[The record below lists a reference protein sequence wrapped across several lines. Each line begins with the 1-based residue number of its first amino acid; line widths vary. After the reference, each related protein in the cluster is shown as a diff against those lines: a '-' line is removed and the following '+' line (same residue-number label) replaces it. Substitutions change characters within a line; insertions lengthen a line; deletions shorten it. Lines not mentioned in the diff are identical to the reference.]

1 MSVGREFM
9 ARYII
14 KRILWLI
21 PITILVIVFVYTILF
36 FAPVDRAH
44 AALGM
49 AASEEAIAEFNAKN
63 GLDRGYLGG
72 LILYFEKLAHGDMGV
87 SYYTNVS
94 VSKQILARLPYT
106 VLLAIL
112 ATTFGVVVGLPMGIL
127 AATHQ
132 NSWLDSLTMALTMFF
147 SAMPTFWFALILVM
161 IFSLNLRWLPSVGY
175 ESWKNYIMPVI
186 SIGLQLSAIIA
197 RQTRSSMLEVIRSDY
212 VSTARA
218 KGQKESRIIK
228 DHVLR
233 NGSIPVITVAGG
245 SLAALMGG
253 ALLIE
258 QIFTIPGLGTY
269 LFAGIASLDIPVVLG
284 CVTMLSVFHGL
295 IIVIVD
301 IIYTFVDPRMKVAII
316 QSNAQKKT
324 LRRGAAI

>member
-1 MSVGREFM
+1 MGK
-9 ARYII
+9 YIV

-21 PITILVIVFVYTILF
+21 PITLLVIVFVYTILF
-36 FAPVDRAH
+36 FAPVDRAR

-49 AASEEAIAEFNAKN
+49 GASEQAIAEFNEKN
-63 GLDRGYLGG
+63 GLDKGYLGG
-72 LILYFEKLAHGDMGV
+72 LIIYLKNLLHGDFGV
-87 SYYTNVS
+87 SYYTSVS
-94 VSKQILARLPYT
+94 VSKQILVRLPYT
-106 VLLAIL
+106 VKLAIL
-112 ATTFGVVVGLPMGIL
+112 ATTFGVVIGLPLGIL

-161 IFSLNLRWLPSVGY
+161 IFSLHFRWLPSVGY
-175 ESWKNYIMPVI
+175 ESWKNYVMPVV
-186 SIGLQLSAIIA
+186 SIGLHVSAIIA
-197 RQTRSSMLEVIRSDY
+197 RQARASTLEVIRSDY
-212 VSTARA
+212 VTTARA
-218 KGQKESRIIK
+218 KGQKESKIIS

-245 SLAALMGG
+245 NLAAMMGG

-258 QIFTIPGLGTY
+258 QIFTIPGIGTY
-269 LFAGIASLDIPVVLG
+269 LFSGIASLDIPVVLG

-295 IIVIVD
+295 IIVLVD

-316 QSNAQKKT
+316 QNSAKKKI
-324 LRRGAAI
+324 LRGGETT

>member
-1 MSVGREFM
+1 MGK
-9 ARYII
+9 YIV

-21 PITILVIVFVYTILF
+21 PITLLVIVFVYTILF
-36 FAPVDRAH
+36 FAPVDRAR

-49 AASEEAIAEFNAKN
+49 GASEQAIAEFNEKN
-63 GLDRGYLGG
+63 GLDKGYLGG
-72 LILYFEKLAHGDMGV
+72 LIIYLKNLLHGDFGV
-87 SYYTNVS
+87 SYYTSVS
-94 VSKQILARLPYT
+94 VSKQILVRLPYT
-106 VLLAIL
+106 VKLAIL
-112 ATTFGVVVGLPMGIL
+112 ATTFGVVIGLPLGIL

-161 IFSLNLRWLPSVGY
+161 IFSLHFRWLHSVGY
-175 ESWKNYIMPVI
+175 ESWKNYVMPVV
-186 SIGLQLSAIIA
+186 SIGLHVSAIIA
-197 RQTRSSMLEVIRSDY
+197 RQARASTLEVIRSDY
-212 VSTARA
+212 VTTARA
-218 KGQKESRIIK
+218 KGQKESKIIS

-245 SLAALMGG
+245 KLAAMMGG

-258 QIFTIPGLGTY
+258 QIFTIPGIGTY
-269 LFAGIASLDIPVVLG
+269 LFSGIASLDIPVVLG

-295 IIVIVD
+295 IIVLVD

-316 QSNAQKKT
+316 QNSAKKKI
-324 LRRGAAI
+324 LRGGETT

>member
-1 MSVGREFM
+1 M
-9 ARYII
+9 AKYII

-36 FAPVDRAH
+36 FAPVDRAR

-49 AASEEAIAEFNAKN
+49 GASDQAIAEFNAKN
-63 GLDRGYLGG
+63 GLDKGYLGG
-72 LILYFEKLAHGDMGV
+72 LFVYLQKLAHGDFGV

-94 VSKQILARLPYT
+94 VSKQIVARLPYS
-106 VLLAIL
+106 VKLAIL
-112 ATTFGVVVGLPMGIL
+112 ATFFGVIVGLPLGIL

-132 NSWLDSLTMALTMFF
+132 NSWVDSVTMALTMFF

-175 ESWKNYIMPVI
+175 ESWKNYIMPVV
-186 SIGLQLSAIIA
+186 SIGLHISAVIA
-197 RQTRSSMLEVIRSDY
+197 RQARASTLEVIRSDY
-212 VSTARA
+212 VTTARA
-218 KGQKESRIIK
+218 KGQKESKIIS

-233 NGSIPVITVAGG
+233 NGSIPVITVVGG
-245 SLAALMGG
+245 TLASMMGG

-258 QIFTIPGLGTY
+258 QIFTIPGMGTY
-269 LFAGIASLDIPVVLG
+269 LFGGIASMDIPVVLG
-284 CVTMLSVFHGL
+284 CVTVLSVFHGL

-316 QSNAQKKT
+316 QSNAKKRN
-324 LRRGAAI
+324 LRKGAAT